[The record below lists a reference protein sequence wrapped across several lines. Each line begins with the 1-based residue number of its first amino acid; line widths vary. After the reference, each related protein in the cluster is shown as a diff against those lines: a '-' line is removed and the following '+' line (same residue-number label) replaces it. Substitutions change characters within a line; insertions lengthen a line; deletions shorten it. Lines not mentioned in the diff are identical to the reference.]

1 MFALLLLTAWLRPCA
16 AQGNELVMAT
26 TFSPSATVWIIDR
39 WQQEPGS
46 VMIRTLNRT
55 SASLEQLLDT
65 ANAENVDLI
74 LTSSPML
81 LQHLQ
86 EHQKLAP
93 FSGAPAVSQHLVPE
107 SIRSTSV
114 AVAISG
120 FGLLMNRSALM
131 TRHLPAPADWDDLTD
146 PRYQGALLM
155 SSPSRSDTNHLMVES
170 LLQQKG
176 WIKGWE
182 TLLTTAGNLVTISS
196 RSFGVADKIKSGL
209 GVAGPVIDNYANLLL
224 NDPHLAFS
232 YFPQSAVSPTYVAV
246 LKNSQHAS
254 EARRFIRYLLSPEGQ
269 TILADANTGKY
280 PVTPLAPGNPR
291 AAQQAM
297 LMNQPP
303 LNYRLILKRQRLV
316 QRMFD
321 TAISF
326 RLAQLKD
333 AWRALHSAEV
343 RLKRPLPE
351 IRALLTRVP
360 VDPASSEDEA
370 WLAQFDN
377 KSFAE
382 QQIFENE
389 RTLLQMTL
397 GKVISRIHHIGSTS
411 VPGLSAKPVID
422 ILIEVANLEEL
433 DRLNQAME
441 GVGYTVRGE
450 NGILNRRYFT
460 KGGNQRSHHIHA
472 FATGDAQIIKHL
484 AFRDYLIKHNDV
496 AIQYALMKKS
506 AMLLCENDSH
516 RYSIY
521 KADFIQKHLRMA
533 LIDAG
538 HLG

>member
-1 MFALLLLTAWLRPCA
+1 MFLRWSRAPGKTLALLLLAAGFSSCA

-26 TFSPSATVWIIDR
+26 TFSPSATAWIIGR
-39 WQQEPGS
+39 WQTEPGS

-65 ANAENVDLI
+65 ANAENVDLV

-93 FSGAPAVSQHLVPE
+93 FSGAPAASQRLVPE
-107 SIRSTSV
+107 SIRATSV
-114 AVAISG
+114 AVAMSG
-120 FGLLMNRSALM
+120 FGLLINRSALT

-176 WIKGWE
+176 WLKGWQ
-182 TLLTTAGNLVTISS
+182 TLLASAGNLVTISS

-224 NDPHLAFS
+224 NDPHLAFI

-269 TILADANTGKY
+269 RILADANTGKY
-280 PVTPLAPGNPR
+280 PVTPLTAGNPR
-291 AAQQAM
+291 AAQQAV

-333 AWRALHSAEV
+333 AWRALHSAEA

-351 IRALLTRVP
+351 IRALLTGVP

-370 WLAQFDN
+370 WLAKFDN

-382 QQIFENE
+382 QQMMEWQLWFLNNQRQAIN
-389 RTLLQMTL
+389 
-397 GKVISRIHHIGSTS
+397 K
-411 VPGLSAKPVID
+411 
-422 ILIEVANLEEL
+422 LEEL
-433 DRLNQAME
+433 
-441 GVGYTVRGE
+441 
-450 NGILNRRYFT
+450 
-460 KGGNQRSHHIHA
+460 K
-472 FATGDAQIIKHL
+472 
-484 AFRDYLIKHNDV
+484 
-496 AIQYALMKKS
+496 
-506 AMLLCENDSH
+506 
-516 RYSIY
+516 
-521 KADFIQKHLRMA
+521 
-533 LIDAG
+533 
-538 HLG
+538 

>member
-1 MFALLLLTAWLRPCA
+1 MRPCA

-93 FSGAPAVSQHLVPE
+93 FSGAPAGSQHLVPE

-224 NDPHLAFS
+224 NDPHLAFT
-232 YFPQSAVSPTYVAV
+232 YFPQSAVSPTYVAVLKNSQHASEARRFIRYLPQSAVSPTYVAV

-382 QQIFENE
+382 QQMMEWQLWFLNNQRQAI
-389 RTLLQMTL
+389 T
-397 GKVISRIHHIGSTS
+397 K
-411 VPGLSAKPVID
+411 
-422 ILIEVANLEEL
+422 LEEL
-433 DRLNQAME
+433 
-441 GVGYTVRGE
+441 
-450 NGILNRRYFT
+450 
-460 KGGNQRSHHIHA
+460 K
-472 FATGDAQIIKHL
+472 
-484 AFRDYLIKHNDV
+484 
-496 AIQYALMKKS
+496 
-506 AMLLCENDSH
+506 
-516 RYSIY
+516 
-521 KADFIQKHLRMA
+521 
-533 LIDAG
+533 
-538 HLG
+538 